1 MCSHLHIFQGT
12 MTKERLWCDFEE
24 KNCGNDCCVLY
35 LYIRFICILFVH
47 LDEEFKRKEEKE
59 T

>member
-1 MCSHLHIFQGT
+1 

-47 LDEEFKRKEEKE
+47 LDEDLKRKEEKE